1 MNPQEQI
8 KYIISQRGLT
18 KNQAADLCGYTK
30 SHFSGLLNGHH
41 SISQKKLEHIFSSL
55 GYTFKVFYQ
64 IQAKFVSTQT
74 YRRVIRDIRVELFES
89 GEYLLL
95 QEHVQAL
102 TERFE
107 TTPFILGTEL
117 GKDLGVEFQISQDNE
132 IRLKA

>member
-1 MNPQEQI
+1 MTPQEQI
-8 KYIISQRGLT
+8 LSIVSQRGLT

-30 SHFSGLLNGHH
+30 SHFSGLVNGHY

-64 IQAKFVSTQT
+64 VQAKFVSTET

-117 GKDLGVEFQISQDNE
+117 AKDLGVEFQISQDDE
-132 IRLKA
+132 ILLKA

>member
-1 MNPQEQI
+1 MTAQEQI
-8 KYIISQRGLT
+8 LAIVSQRGLT
-18 KNQAADLCGYTK
+18 RNQAAQICGYTK
-30 SHFSGLLNGHH
+30 SHFSGLVNGHY
-41 SISQKKLEHIFSSL
+41 SISQKKLQHIFQSL
-55 GYTFKVFYQ
+55 GYTLKVFYQ
-64 IQAKFVSTQT
+64 TQPKFISTET